1 MSYFTL
7 RRLSKKY
14 TLWRGRVFTTVRF
27 VTGDLVTTNPSLAPA
42 SLPGLLSCLAVVGVG
57 TWEPIPACCQR
68 VLKIPTCAGSSRD
81 LLPPSPP
88 AEKATARQDQAGQA
102 TLISS
107 RMVSMCGINWPL
119 WSMLLMIFHSP
130 FFRCFPT
137 SISSTFCVTLF
148 RTLVAAA
155 NHLRTSPAARQIE
168 RGASMTH
175 RGRPNLAEPR
185 RAWRPRPS

>member
-102 TLISS
+102 TYLDFIRSRHTLQNALALSS
-107 RMVSMCGINWPL
+107 Y
-119 WSMLLMIFHSP
+119 
-130 FFRCFPT
+130 
-137 SISSTFCVTLF
+137 
-148 RTLVAAA
+148 AAVC
-155 NHLRTSPAARQIE
+155 T
-168 RGASMTH
+168 
-175 RGRPNLAEPR
+175 PNCD
-185 RAWRPRPS
+185 